1 MEILKFIHF
10 FMGLD
15 EAKIERL
22 AQISS
27 KKAFKKGEIL
37 FYEGD
42 TSSHLIILLKGT
54 IEIYK
59 TAPSGKEIYIHEIR
73 PMSFVAEAVNF
84 ENIPYPASARF
95 ASGGEVLKIDYE
107 KFVEEFLS
115 EPEICISIIKSISA
129 KLRALEFA
137 FENSVVLP
145 SEAKISKFIIENFD
159 IFTSSK
165 HIKIAKI
172 LNITPETFSRT
183 ITKFKK
189 SGALLV
195 DKDGEISGF
204 DREKLEKFI

>member
-1 MEILKFIHF
+1 MLKFIPF
-10 FMGLD
+10 FKGLD

-42 TSSHLIILLKGT
+42 KSSHLIILLKGT

-107 KFVEEFLS
+107 KFVEEFLN
-115 EPEICISIIKSISA
+115 EPEICISIMKSISA

-137 FENSVVLP
+137 FENSVLS

-159 IFTSSK
+159 IFTGSK
-165 HIKIAKI
+165 NIKIANI
-172 LNITPETFSRT
+172 LNVTPETFSRT

-189 SGALLV
+189 TRALIV
-195 DKDGEISGF
+195 DENGEVTGF
-204 DREKLEKFI
+204 DREKLENFI